1 MFVSANIGRVD
12 PVEKYMMQ
20 VFFFHLQ
27 RGNGYINQGRRR
39 TNGRVRRADREDSI
53 RRTVYVSELDHTVS
67 TWCLLQHSLLYII
80 YFCVVIRSKDVDRL
94 LGDRGETCWYLY
106 HLWASKLFHLKRP
119 ILTWNCTAHVI
130 FSVLYCLCWSTEV
143 IKQSLLS
150 DHVYWSILST
160 WTNEQWCFFPK
171 S

>member
-67 TWCLLQHSLLYII
+67 T
-80 YFCVVIRSKDVDRL
+80 
-94 LGDRGETCWYLY
+94 
-106 HLWASKLFHLKRP
+106 
-119 ILTWNCTAHVI
+119 
-130 FSVLYCLCWSTEV
+130 
-143 IKQSLLS
+143 
-150 DHVYWSILST
+150 
-160 WTNEQWCFFPK
+160 
-171 S
+171 